1 MNANWIEPSGRR
13 MYLGPAELH
22 IWRIALWPE
31 MICPE
36 TFSDQETVRAARF
49 RTEQARQ
56 RYISSNVDMRD
67 VLSRYLQTSPAQISI
82 RQQGT
87 EKPRLAATSGTCNV
101 SFNLS
106 RCGDLALMTLAASV
120 QVGVDIE
127 CLIPERYEP
136 GMEDLV
142 LTSNEKAALAAI
154 DPADRWRA
162 FLCGWTRKEAYA
174 KCIGLG
180 LSADLTNVE
189 LGLTEES
196 IQVEGIVVTSF
207 VPQQG
212 FLAAWA
218 AESALS
224 PSFWNWTP

>member
-1 MNANWIEPSGRR
+1 
-13 MYLGPAELH
+13 
-22 IWRIALWPE
+22 
-31 MICPE
+31 
-36 TFSDQETVRAARF
+36 
-49 RTEQARQ
+49 
-56 RYISSNVDMRD
+56 
-67 VLSRYLQTSPAQISI
+67 
-82 RQQGT
+82 
-87 EKPRLAATSGTCNV
+87 
-101 SFNLS
+101 
-106 RCGDLALMTLAASV
+106 MTLAASV